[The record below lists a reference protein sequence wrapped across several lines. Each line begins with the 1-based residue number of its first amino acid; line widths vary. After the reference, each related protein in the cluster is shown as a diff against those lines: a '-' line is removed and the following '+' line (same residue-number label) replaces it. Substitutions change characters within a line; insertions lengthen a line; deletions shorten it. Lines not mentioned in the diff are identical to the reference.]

1 MSLVET
7 IPELRVASLAGVSGV
22 GYAET
27 IEIPGKPVSCRG
39 VIVFDD
45 VVSQRDVEI
54 GDAVYE
60 GVVYRDGVASF
71 ETLSVE
77 ILMVNT
83 DPHKEPGATFVV
95 R

>member
-7 IPELRVASLAGVSGV
+7 IPELRAATLAGVPGV

-45 VVSQRDVEI
+45 AVSQREVNI
-54 GDAVYE
+54 GDAVFE
-60 GVVYRDGVASF
+60 GVVYRDGIESV

-77 ILMVNT
+77 ILMVNM